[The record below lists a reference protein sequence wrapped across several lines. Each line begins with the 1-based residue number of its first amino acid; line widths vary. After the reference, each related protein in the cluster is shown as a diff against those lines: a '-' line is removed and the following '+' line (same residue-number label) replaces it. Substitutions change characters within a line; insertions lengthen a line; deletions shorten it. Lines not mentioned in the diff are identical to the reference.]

1 MADSGNTLSGLIDTF
16 SFILGGED
24 NPQAQH
30 YEQLGRVHNA
40 YVVFWDRIHNR
51 PDPLELISQVDIRK
65 ELWDQLQSKR
75 LPSLRRQINSLANAL
90 ASPSSDY
97 QNKPVSKLK
106 LVLKILA
113 KLDTILGKIK
123 FAIAC
128 ISPDIEPIRVRIDQD
143 FKKLKSFICCRLQSK
158 IYRVNQLVCELLQ
171 STGRFY
177 QKSGH
182 ELDRHTKER
191 TSILGI
197 RTVCIEAIDEALE
210 YMNKS
215 ELRIVQDEWQVN
227 IESLNQSLEK
237 FTLFSSRAI
246 QRNQEIKR
254 EFIRQQIASMPQI
267 FYQTEE
273 YYLQN
278 LDDDHS
284 QTTSNATR
292 SMISAIKLSRLLMSK
307 LIQISKDKENFKM
320 REDLSSRELDLY
332 MTMSMMLSEGIK
344 VVVYGLTEKD
354 NELHI
359 NDPSAI
365 TQAIDHLIATPELTI
380 TRTSHVFQSISD
392 LPFPKIFRKAWFYH
406 WNQLHI
412 LATRPFSH
420 GLNQSSQST

>member
-254 EFIRQQIASMPQI
+254 EFIRQQIA
-267 FYQTEE
+267 
-273 YYLQN
+273 N
-278 LDDDHS
+278 DDHS

-380 TRTSHVFQSISD
+380 TRTSHLTLLIKGS
-392 LPFPKIFRKAWFYH
+392 
-406 WNQLHI
+406 
-412 LATRPFSH
+412 
-420 GLNQSSQST
+420 

>member
-1 MADSGNTLSGLIDTF
+1 NPPGEAKFRMADSGNTLSGLIDTF

-30 YEQLGRVHNA
+30 YELLVAAELGRVHNA

-182 ELDRHTKER
+182 ELDQHTKER

-284 QTTSNATR
+284 QTTNP
-292 SMISAIKLSRLLMSK
+292 
-307 LIQISKDKENFKM
+307 KDKENFKM

-344 VVVYGLTEKD
+344 VVVKD